1 MLRRAACK
9 GGSFLFE
16 ERYILVVVKNLKQ
29 FDPAIII
36 LNASIGVFLTSLT
49 QQCFCTT
56 DSCGYSIA
64 AVFSGA
70 IGLLLGGAGITW
82 LANPILLASWIWF
95 KKKQHLSLIA
105 SFISTLISLSFLLF
119 KDVMINE
126 AGNYDQITSYK
137 LGYWLWV
144 LSSFIMF
151 AGNVWLYF
159 IKTKANKE

>member
-1 MLRRAACK
+1 MLGKDDISVAMIKLR
-9 GGSFLFE
+9 
-16 ERYILVVVKNLKQ
+16 Q
-29 FDPAIII
+29 FDLAVII
-36 LNASIGVFLTSLT
+36 LNASIGVFLISLT

-70 IGLLLGGAGITW
+70 IGVLLGGAGITW

-95 KKKQHLSLIA
+95 RKKHHLSLIA

-119 KDVMINE
+119 KNVMVDE
-126 AGNYDQITSYK
+126 AGNYDQITSYR

-144 LSSFIMF
+144 LSSLIMF
-151 AGNVWLYF
+151 VGNLRLCS
-159 IKTKANKE
+159 IKTKANKA